1 MNWEQRQNEKMKT
14 EGYKERRAELN
25 FYYFYYVFEGHL
37 LHPDHR
43 QQLLLPILLDF
54 LEPVLQT
61 QTSGRQLD
69 RHEQFQVILIVPIVE
84 G

>member
-1 MNWEQRQNEKMKT
+1 MKT
-14 EGYKERRAELN
+14 DSTRRTELN

-43 QQLLLPILLDF
+43 QQLLLSILLDF
-54 LEPVLQT
+54 VEPVLQT
-61 QTSGRQLD
+61 QVSRRQLD

-84 G
+84 R